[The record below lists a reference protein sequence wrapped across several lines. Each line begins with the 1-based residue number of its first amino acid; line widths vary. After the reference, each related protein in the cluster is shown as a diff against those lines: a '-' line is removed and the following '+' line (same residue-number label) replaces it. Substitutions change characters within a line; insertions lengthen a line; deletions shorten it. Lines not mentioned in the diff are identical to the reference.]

1 MDQEL
6 FYEKN
11 GEGEK
16 TLIFFHGFGQ
26 NHKILS
32 PWVELTNKQYTIYNF
47 DLYYHGNS
55 SRPDI
60 ILSPEEWKS
69 LFANFLKEN
78 NIDHFHLAAFSLG
91 GRFALTTY
99 QLFPEHTR
107 SITLV
112 APDGIYENFWYL
124 LAVSKGGNKLF
135 KYFMLHP
142 TVFNRFLK
150 LVEKLKLTSSQMIR
164 FAQKELFTKENR
176 KRVYRSW
183 TYFRPLQPKLNL
195 INDLIKSKKTP
206 IHLILG
212 SKDLLVPIDKIKS
225 KMDKSESV
233 YYHILPLKH
242 HQLIDGAKTLIPSL
256 LEEVN
261 L

>member
-1 MDQEL
+1 
-6 FYEKN
+6 
-11 GEGEK
+11 
-16 TLIFFHGFGQ
+16 
-26 NHKILS
+26 
-32 PWVELTNKQYTIYNF
+32 
-47 DLYYHGNS
+47 
-55 SRPDI
+55 
-60 ILSPEEWKS
+60 
-69 LFANFLKEN
+69 
-78 NIDHFHLAAFSLG
+78 
-91 GRFALTTY
+91 
-99 QLFPEHTR
+99 
-107 SITLV
+107 
-112 APDGIYENFWYL
+112 
-124 LAVSKGGNKLF
+124 
-135 KYFMLHP
+135 
-142 TVFNRFLK
+142 
-150 LVEKLKLTSSQMIR
+150 MIR

-225 KMDKSESV
+225 KMNKSESV